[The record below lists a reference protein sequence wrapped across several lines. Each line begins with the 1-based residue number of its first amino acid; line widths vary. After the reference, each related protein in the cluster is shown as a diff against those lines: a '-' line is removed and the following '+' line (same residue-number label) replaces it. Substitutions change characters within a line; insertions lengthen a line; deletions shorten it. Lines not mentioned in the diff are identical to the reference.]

1 MTLKLAS
8 REGDVYLTHST
19 DTPPATSYFRS
30 TMNWKGDSASS
41 ARAISNAQ
49 VRFRDR
55 EHKRHMEEKKKPVH
69 RMAPSDELAIIQK
82 ALGYVTFQPNEG
94 GRYEHLDLGDP
105 DINEVFGD
113 RELGIRW
120 GSIFEVH
127 GAESSGKTTLCTNI
141 AAIAQ
146 ASSRHVYVGK
156 ADLEGSNDDRLNERL
171 GIDMSRFYPFE
182 AKLVVAV
189 EELKKIDA
197 LRKKKEDGGKL
208 TKLQEDKLASPPEPY
223 EQTAEKVCD
232 EMEAWIKFRRSRDPK
247 AKVVL
252 IIDSVTGLLVSEE
265 EEGGLDEQNMRT
277 KVSLASFMSLLLRRW
292 VRLATNYKVIMLF
305 INQERLAPGVMYGSP
320 IVTSG
325 GRALKFYA
333 SVRLRTRRSGN
344 GRIEKDGSM
353 IGLRSIVQ
361 NEKNKVGGKE
371 HSEAAF
377 KFYPRTG
384 KFIWIS
390 KSQADKEAKKKY
402 AKQSEA

>member
-1 MTLKLAS
+1 MT
-8 REGDVYLTHST
+8 H
-19 DTPPATSYFRS
+19 
-30 TMNWKGDSASS
+30 NWKGDSAAS
-41 ARAISNAQ
+41 ARAISNTNARFMDRQ
-49 VRFRDR
+49 RKAFVVR
-55 EHKRHMEEKKKPVH
+55 KSMEKKKQIVK
-69 RMAPSDELAIIQK
+69 RMPPADELQIIQK

-94 GRYEHLDLGDP
+94 ERYEHLDLGDP

-113 RELGIRW
+113 RELGVRW
-120 GSIFEVH
+120 GCIFEIH
-127 GAESSGKTTLCTNI
+127 GPESSGKTTVATAI

-189 EELKKIDA
+189 EQLKKIDQ
-197 LRKKKEDGGKL
+197 LRKKKENGERL
-208 TKLQEDKLASPPEPY
+208 TPKQEETLAAPPEPY
-223 EQTAEKVCD
+223 EQTAEQICD
-232 EMEAWIKFRRSRDPK
+232 EMEAWIKFRRSRDPR

-265 EEGGLDEQNMRT
+265 DEAGLDDQNMRT

-292 VRLATNYKVIMLF
+292 VRFASNYKVIMLF

-325 GRALKFYA
+325 GKALKFYA
-333 SVRLRTRRSGN
+333 SVRVRVHRSGN
-344 GRIEKDGSM
+344 GRVERNGKM

-361 NEKNKVGGKE
+361 NEKNKVGGVE
-371 HSEAAF
+371 HSEHAF
-377 KFYPRTG
+377 KCYPRTG
-384 KFIWIS
+384 KLIWIP
-390 KSQADKEAKKKY
+390 KALADKEAKKKY
-402 AKQSEA
+402 AKSE